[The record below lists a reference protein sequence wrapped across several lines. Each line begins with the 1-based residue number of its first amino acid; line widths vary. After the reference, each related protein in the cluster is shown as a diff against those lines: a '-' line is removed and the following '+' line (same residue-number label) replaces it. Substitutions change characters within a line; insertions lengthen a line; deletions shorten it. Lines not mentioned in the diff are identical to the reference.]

1 MTSFIEA
8 SLHPCA
14 GGRLEIHESLPR
26 ALRDA
31 EATMSCAS
39 RRPGSNY
46 KAGSDRAIA
55 VRPLFHHADISS
67 ILRPRRAH
75 FHCKLWPLVAMTNYI
90 FIYTQLGWTPLLRQT
105 SRNTLRSERF

>member
-1 MTSFIEA
+1 
-8 SLHPCA
+8 
-14 GGRLEIHESLPR
+14 
-26 ALRDA
+26 
-31 EATMSCAS
+31 MSCAS

-75 FHCKLWPLVAMTNYI
+75 FHCKLRPLVAMTNYI
-90 FIYTQLGWTPLLRQT
+90 FIYTQLGWTPLLR
-105 SRNTLRSERF
+105 LRPNGLSSLDSSLIKEGRRPRAKIAKRVGINFVT